1 LKVLEISGSKL
12 GKKSYPVLA
21 AVLHATHSLSKIHLK
36 NTSLPREGFINI
48 LDECLRNTKGV
59 KFYLDFS
66 SNNFGVK
73 GAQDMNAL
81 LMDWLKKDNDKIA
94 KGPLRS
100 LVLSDNNLGNEGIV
114 IACKSLSGTSLESLA
129 LDNNIKVNIFTS
141 GKEAGDALA
150 KLVINTP
157 NLHEIS
163 LTGDESH
170 YMKGVLNPLFSA
182 LGTNSSLTHL
192 DVSRNRIGDAGITA
206 LAGALLTNKT
216 LTSFNADNNRSTMK
230 GLRELHEAC
239 EANKTLIDWV
249 IPMEDIER
257 IWRSGNERKVAE
269 LQQIVRDFESYM
281 DRNEAF
287 KSGRTFGGVTPVTPT
302 DDHSPTDQNLGLKNN
317 KARGGHRHR
326 KTASRMFDIMTA
338 QKREGDV
345 PIPIKE
351 DDDEEEPPPPVTEE
365 PKDDKK
371 ADEDD

>member
-1 LKVLEISGSKL
+1 
-12 GKKSYPVLA
+12 
-21 AVLHATHSLSKIHLK
+21 
-36 NTSLPREGFINI
+36 
-48 LDECLRNTKGV
+48 
-59 KFYLDFS
+59 
-66 SNNFGVK
+66 
-73 GAQDMNAL
+73 
-81 LMDWLKKDNDKIA
+81 MDWLKKDNDKIA

-114 IACKSLSGTSLESLA
+114 TACKSLSGTSLESLA
-129 LDNNIKVNIFTS
+129 LDNNIKVGMFSS

-157 NLHEIS
+157 NLHEVS

-239 EANKTLIDWV
+239 EANKTLLDWV

-257 IWRSGNERKVAE
+257 IWRSGNEKKVAE

-281 DRNEAF
+281 DRNEAL
-287 KSGRTFGGVTPVTPT
+287 KSGRVFGGASPVTPT
-302 DDHSPTDQNLGLKNN
+302 DEHSPTDQMGLKNS

-338 QKREGDV
+338 QKRPDGEV

-351 DDDEEEPPPPVTEE
+351 DDDEEEPPPPQPEE
-365 PKDDKK
+365 NKDDGKK
-371 ADEDD
+371 PEDDD